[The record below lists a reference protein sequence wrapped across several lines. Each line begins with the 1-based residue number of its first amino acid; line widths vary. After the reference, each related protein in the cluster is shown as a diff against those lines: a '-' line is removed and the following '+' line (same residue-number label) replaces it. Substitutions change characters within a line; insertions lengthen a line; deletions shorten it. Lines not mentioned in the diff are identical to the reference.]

1 MNRKHKYF
9 IYNAYIYMSTSYQI
23 FYHTAKRD

>member
-1 MNRKHKYF
+1 MNKKHKYF
-9 IYNAYIYMSTSYQI
+9 IYNAYIYMSASYRL